1 MGGVHY
7 IYILYICIYTYHSI
21 ALFFSLK
28 CASIIYIYIYYSDWI
43 QPASDS
49 PTPPKAFIT
58 TQLPR
63 FRVEPQ
69 RIAVKP
75 PSLLSEWL
83 WHHPYNH
90 SRVQQHQPNPSLK
103 THLPRYFNLNQQF
116 PMVVCEHPHNF
127 WKKELIIPLLM
138 VKIHDNQS

>member
-1 MGGVHY
+1 MIGY
-7 IYILYICIYTYHSI
+7 N
-21 ALFFSLK
+21 
-28 CASIIYIYIYYSDWI
+28 
-43 QPASDS
+43 QPLIH
-49 PTPPKAFIT
+49 PPPIAFIT

-75 PSLLSEWL
+75 PSLLSERL

-90 SRVQQHQPNPSLK
+90 SRAQQHQPNPTLK

-116 PMVVCEHPHNF
+116 PMVVCEHPQNV